1 MIGKIPFMS
10 FKALFRTFIFL
21 LILFAV
27 LFVGISNMKTIDFSL
42 PGILTKDIRA
52 SAALIYF
59 GMFAIGVLGG
69 TLLHTGAGGGGRRSG
84 GGKEK

>member
-1 MIGKIPFMS
+1 MS
-10 FKALFRTFIFL
+10 FKALFRTLIFL

-27 LFVGISNMKTIDFSL
+27 LYAGINNMQVIDFSL
-42 PGILTKDIRA
+42 PGVLAKSIRA

-69 TLLHTGAGGGGRRSG
+69 TLLHASG
-84 GGKEK
+84 GGKDK